1 MPVGRYRWSE
11 QSKMFQRFRPALLL
25 LIVLVLAACGDDGQS
40 TLAPTAGAVG
50 VSETAPASSGADPTA
65 ASPAEEAPPTP
76 VPATATP
83 AKPLA
88 AMANGR
94 PIFLDDYEKELARYE
109 QAQSELGLVAG
120 QDGTDYRSLVLN
132 ALIENELI
140 AQAAEVN
147 GLVVTEE
154 MVGMRLADLEIAA
167 GGPENFAAWLQA
179 NQWTLEEF
187 RGALA
192 GEMVTELVVEFVTA
206 DVPTAAEQVRAS
218 YVQLDDAALAQ
229 SIVDQARGGADFAAL
244 ARQYSVDRMT
254 GDNGG
259 DLGFFAQGS
268 LLVPELEAAA
278 FSLQPGEIS
287 EVVSAARAD
296 GTGTAF
302 YVVTV
307 TERDPQ
313 RELNAELRFNLLQE
327 RFEAW
332 LAELWAQAE
341 ISRFVAGG

>member
-1 MPVGRYRWSE
+1 MPVSHRRWSA
-11 QSKMFQRFRPALLL
+11 QSEIFQRFRPALLL
-25 LIVLVLAACGDDGQS
+25 LIVLILAACSDDGQA
-40 TLAPTAGAVG
+40 TLAPTAGAV
-50 VSETAPASSGADPTA
+50 VSETAPASSGAEPTA
-65 ASPAEEAPPTP
+65 PGPAEEAPPTP

-83 AKPLA
+83 SEPLA

-120 QDGTDYRSLVLN
+120 QDGTDYRNLVLN
-132 ALIENELI
+132 ALIETELI

-147 GLVVTEE
+147 GLAVTEE
-154 MVGMRLADLEIAA
+154 MVEMRLADLEIAA

-179 NQWTLEEF
+179 NQWTPEEF

-192 GEMVTELVVEFVTA
+192 SEMLTELVVEFVTA
-206 DVPTAAEQVRAS
+206 DVPTAVEQVRAS

-229 SIVDQARGGADFAAL
+229 SVVDQARGGADFGAL

-254 GDNGG
+254 GENGG

-268 LLVPELEAAA
+268 LLVPELEAVA
-278 FSLQPGEIS
+278 FGLQPGEIS
-287 EVVSAARAD
+287 DVVTAARAD
-296 GTGTAF
+296 GAGTAF
-302 YVVTV
+302 YVVMV

-313 RELNAELRFNLLQE
+313 RELNAELRFNLLQQ

-341 ISRFVAGG
+341 ISRFVASG

>member
-1 MPVGRYRWSE
+1 MPVGHNWWSV
-11 QSKMFQRFRPALLL
+11 QSEMLHRFRPALLL
-25 LIVLVLAACGDDGQS
+25 LVILVLAACSDDGQA
-40 TLAPTAGAVG
+40 TLAPTAGVVG
-50 VSETAPASSGADPTA
+50 ASETVPASSGAVPTAADPTA
-65 ASPAEEAPPTP
+65 EASPTP
-76 VPATATP
+76 VPATPTP
-83 AKPLA
+83 SEPLA

-120 QDGTDYRSLVLN
+120 QDGTDNRNLVLN
-132 ALIENELI
+132 ALIETELI

-154 MVGMRLADLEIAA
+154 MVDMRLADLEMAA
-167 GGPENFAAWLQA
+167 GGPENFTAWLDA
-179 NQWTLEEF
+179 NQWTPEEF
-187 RGALA
+187 REALA
-192 GEMVTELVVEFVTA
+192 GEMLTELVVEFVTA
-206 DVPTAAEQVRAS
+206 DVPTAVEQVRAS
-218 YVQLDDAALAQ
+218 YVQLDDAVLAQ

-254 GDNGG
+254 GENGG

-268 LLVPELEAAA
+268 LLVPELEEAA

-287 EVVSAARAD
+287 EVITAARAD
-296 GTGTAF
+296 GAGTAF

-313 RELNAELRFNLLQE
+313 RELNAELRFNLLQQ

-332 LAELWAQAE
+332 LSELWAQAE
-341 ISRFVAGG
+341 ISRFVDGG